1 MKVAVLMMQKDEYR
15 LLEPW
20 ILHHAELFG
29 LENLYVYD
37 NGSAD
42 ERCLNVLKEY
52 SGKGMNVVYD
62 RSTFDDFNTRHIYFV
77 DKYEELKNSH
87 GYDFM
92 MPLDCDE
99 FVGVEFSKGK
109 VSLSK
114 NDVSNELSKYIET
127 DATFK
132 IKYTY
137 GNHPLNPKEFV
148 PSPKSEK
155 VFFPKSRITALGNG
169 FHRGEVES
177 GQQVDTDIIYLHFHH
192 KNYDDYIASARNKL
206 EGLVDVNDIEAL
218 KAFKGAGHH
227 LVKKFLMTQT
237 EYYDMHA
244 ASKSIN
250 PSKFFVMDGVYEYL
264 KGIGLDLEQTLTVEH
279 DESLITWHG
288 YVDKVRE
295 DDGSCVFTGWCSP
308 SLNVNQEFFFLRV
321 GHEILPGFLEG
332 KIQRSDVVAK
342 FPDYN
347 LQCGFSV
354 RFYGVTKGSLQ
365 RNEWEFHVSA
375 GHKGTGSKLNRKKNE
390 SYFQ

>member
-37 NGSAD
+37 NGSTD
-42 ERCLNVLKEY
+42 QRCTAVLEKY
-52 SGKGMNVVYD
+52 SQKGLHVVYD
-62 RSTFDDFNTRHIYFV
+62 RNTFDDFNTRHIYFV
-77 DKYEELKNSH
+77 DKYEELKNAH

-109 VSLSK
+109 VSLSCD
-114 NDVSNELSKYIET
+114 DVRNELLKYKDIDST
-127 DATFK
+127 LK

-137 GNHPLNPKEFV
+137 GNHPLNAKEFALSHK
-148 PSPKSEK
+148 PEK
-155 VFFPKSRITALGNG
+155 VFFPKSKITALGNG

-177 GQQVDTDIIYLHFHH
+177 GLQAETDIIYLHFHH

-206 EGLVDVNDIEAL
+206 VGLVDVNDVEAL

-244 ASKSIN
+244 ASKAAS
-250 PSKFFVMDGVYEYL
+250 PFKFFVMESVYEYL
-264 KGIGLDLEQTLTVEH
+264 KGIGLNLEQALTVEH
-279 DESLITWHG
+279 DESKITWHG
-288 YVDKVRE
+288 YVDRVRE
-295 DDGSCVFTGWCSP
+295 EDGSCVFTGWCVP
-308 SLNVNQEFFFLRV
+308 NERVEQPLFNLRI
-321 GHEILPGFLEG
+321 GQEILPGFLEE

-347 LQCGFSV
+347 LDCGYVV
-354 RFYGVTKGSLQ
+354 RFYGLTKGALQ

-375 GHKGTGSKLNRKKNE
+375 GHKGTGSKLNRKKTE